1 MGTGWLTC
9 IPAVLLP
16 HSLCRSTTANAP
28 ANRQMPIASVV
39 RHNSKKIK
47 KTTQQIH
54 MKTFI
59 STIFLLTS
67 LLTFGQNLTIT
78 DLWNQYQSGNY
89 DKVIENAKPFLD
101 TDSLKAD
108 LNILLGRT
116 YTDKKNYTK
125 AIPYLEYSIKNEPNN
140 SWRKA
145 WASGYLG
152 TCYFMQQ
159 DYENSRKA
167 TKECIDLNVT
177 KSATNYAYGRLLL
190 FGFDDFYKNWKIV
203 DSKNFRFHFQNMTD
217 SEIEDFISIREKA
230 FRDINK
236 FFNSRL
242 PKKIDFF
249 VWDSREDAK
258 AILKA
263 NLGFAKP
270 EFCVVHSYSRQTI
283 GHEMTHVISN
293 YTAEILNKTRLI
305 NEGTAVYFDQ
315 SNQDRLKQTKDWKAK
330 NNTQISIK
338 DCWINGEKYSEEIL
352 YPLACVF
359 TKELIDNFGKNKFL
373 EFFKNQTYDNAKIV
387 FGDKLDR
394 LIEKTENEINN

>member
-1 MGTGWLTC
+1 M
-9 IPAVLLP
+9 
-16 HSLCRSTTANAP
+16 
-28 ANRQMPIASVV
+28 
-39 RHNSKKIK
+39 HNSKKNK
-47 KTTQQIH
+47 KTTQRIH

-67 LLTFGQNLTIT
+67 LLTFGQDLTIK

-89 DKVIENAKPFLD
+89 DKVIENSKPFLD
-101 TDSLKAD
+101 TDSLKPD
-108 LNILLGRT
+108 LNLLLGRT
-116 YTDKKNYTK
+116 YTDKKDYSK
-125 AIPYLEYSIKNEPNN
+125 AIPYLEYTIKNEPNN
-140 SWRKA
+140 SWRKV
-145 WASGYLG
+145 WASAYLG

-177 KSATNYAYGRLLL
+177 KNATNYAYSRLLL

-203 DSKNFRFHFQNMTD
+203 DSENFRFHFQNMSD
-217 SEIEDFISIREKA
+217 SEIKSYIAIRENA

-258 AILKA
+258 EILKA
-263 NLGFAKP
+263 NLGFARP
-270 EFCVVHSYSRQTI
+270 EFCVVHSHSRQTV

-293 YTAEILNKTRLI
+293 YTAEISNKTRFI
-305 NEGTAVYFDQ
+305 NEGTSVYFDQ

-330 NNTQISIK
+330 NNTKIVIK

-359 TKELIDNFGKNKFL
+359 TKELIDNFGKDKFL

-394 LIEKTENEINN
+394 LIEKTENEINK